1 MALASLSW
9 QACLRTTMQLLP
21 DFLVTGATPAK
32 AAQGSVIAALQGVPG
47 FCEQRGKDDRSHSR
61 QGDKDLHV
69 MLFCL
74 PWLGFCC
81 GDQAYGQSIKLAM
94 RLLEL
99 PIHKA
104 DAFNKA
110 AM

>member
-1 MALASLSW
+1 
-9 QACLRTTMQLLP
+9 
-21 DFLVTGATPAK
+21 
-32 AAQGSVIAALQGVPG
+32 
-47 FCEQRGKDDRSHSR
+47 
-61 QGDKDLHV
+61 